1 MKKFLAF
8 LLAAL
13 LLCLPAAAFAQV
25 SPTLEELTADFG
37 YSVQVI
43 KYALV
48 TKEKGLYDYI
58 PANSA
63 QAANGVDVYWAVRLE
78 VRQPSQAV
86 RDHAVVE
93 IQTTALG
100 NVPTSVT
107 IPVGD
112 LETGAYYYSYTG
124 QEPGCFRE
132 DGFYAHT
139 WLGTRHISPTPVL
152 SGRCLD
158 TETVRVTA
166 QVSVE
171 IPLGDAF
178 QVGPYDVT
186 IADGPDGVAQRII
199 TFRETA
205 QSNLVAG
212 MFLLDNKSIV
222 TDFIASSADY
232 ADAFQEADTQAPAFA
247 PGAGESLLAWL
258 GGGDAAGLQDSIAN
272 GTMCMS
278 DENIAQAF
286 GFSFQD
292 EATITWE
299 AATKPLFTSG

>member
-1 MKKFLAF
+1 MKRCFAF

-13 LLCLPAAAFAQV
+13 MLCLPAAAFAQA
-25 SPTLEELTADFG
+25 SPSLEELTADFG

-86 RDHAVVE
+86 RNHAVVE

-100 NVPTSVT
+100 DVPASVT

-158 TETVRVTA
+158 TETVQVTA

-186 IADGPDGVAQRII
+186 IEAGPDGVANRVV
-199 TFRETA
+199 TFREHDGGA
-205 QSNLVAG
+205 AAG
-212 MFLLDNKSIV
+212 MFLLDREDFV
-222 TDFIASSADY
+222 TAFIASSADY
-232 ADAFQEADTQAPAFA
+232 AAAFQDVAQAPAFV
-247 PGAGESLLAWL
+247 PGGGETLLAWL
-258 GGGDAAGLQDSIAN
+258 GSGDAAELRASIQSGN
-272 GTMCMS
+272 MCMS
-278 DENIAQAF
+278 ETNMAEAF
-286 GFSFQD
+286 GFSFLD

>member
-13 LLCLPAAAFAQV
+13 LLCLPAAAFAQ
-25 SPTLEELTADFG
+25 STPSLEELTADFG

-158 TETVRVTA
+158 TETVRVSA
-166 QVSVE
+166 QVAVE

-186 IADGPDGVAQRII
+186 IEAGPDGVAQRII

-232 ADAFQEADTQAPAFA
+232 ADAFPAEAQAPAFV
-247 PGAGESLLAWL
+247 PGGGETLLAWL
-258 GGGDAAGLQDSIAN
+258 GSGDAAELRASIQSGN
-272 GTMCMS
+272 MCMS
-278 DENIAQAF
+278 ETNMAEAF
-286 GFSFQD
+286 GFSFLD
-292 EATITWE
+292 EAAITWE
-299 AATKPLFTSG
+299 AAAKPLFTSG

>member
-1 MKKFLAF
+1 MKRYLAF

-13 LLCLPAAAFAQV
+13 MLCLPAAAFAQA

-100 NVPTSVT
+100 DVPASVT

-178 QVGPYDVT
+178 QVGPYDVS
-186 IADGPDGVAQRII
+186 IEAGPDGVANRVV
-199 TFRETA
+199 TFREHDGGA
-205 QSNLVAG
+205 AAG
-212 MFLLDNKSIV
+212 MFLLDRENFV
-222 TDFIASSADY
+222 TAFIASSADY
-232 ADAFQEADTQAPAFA
+232 ADAFQDAAQAPAFV
-247 PGAGESLLAWL
+247 PGGGETLLAWL
-258 GGGDAAGLQDSIAN
+258 GSGDAAELRASIQSGN
-272 GTMCMS
+272 MCMS
-278 DENIAQAF
+278 ETNMAAAF

>member
-13 LLCLPAAAFAQV
+13 LLCLPAAAFAQA

-112 LETGAYYYSYTG
+112 LDTGAYYYSYTG

-186 IADGPDGVAQRII
+186 IEAGPDGVANRVV
-199 TFRETA
+199 TFRESGGGA
-205 QSNLVAG
+205 AAG
-212 MFLLDNKSIV
+212 MFLLDREDFV
-222 TDFIASSADY
+222 TAFIASSADY
-232 ADAFQEADTQAPAFA
+232 AAAFQDAAQAPAFV
-247 PGAGESLLAWL
+247 PGGGETLLAWL
-258 GGGDAAGLQDSIAN
+258 GSGDAAELRASIQSGN
-272 GTMCMS
+272 MCMS
-278 DENIAQAF
+278 ETNMAEAF
-286 GFSFQD
+286 GFSFLD
-292 EATITWE
+292 EAAITWE

>member
-1 MKKFLAF
+1 MKKCLAF
-8 LLAAL
+8 LLATL
-13 LLCLPAAAFAQV
+13 MLGLPGAAFAQ
-25 SPTLEELTADFG
+25 STPTLEELTADFG
-37 YSVQVI
+37 YSIQVI

-48 TKEKGLYDYI
+48 SKDKGLYDYI

-63 QAANGVDVYWAVRLE
+63 QAANSVDVYWAVRLE
-78 VRQPSQAV
+78 VREPSQAV
-86 RDHAVVE
+86 REHAVVQ
-93 IQTTALG
+93 IQTTALAD
-100 NVPTSVT
+100 VPSTVT

-132 DGFYAHT
+132 DGFYAHP

-158 TETVRVTA
+158 TETVQVTA
-166 QVSVE
+166 QVSAQ

-178 QVGPYDVT
+178 QAGPYDVT
-186 IADGPDGVAQRII
+186 IASGPEGVASRVI

-205 QSNLVAG
+205 SGSVAG
-212 MFLLDNKSIV
+212 IFLLDRQDMV
-222 TDFIASSADY
+222 TGFVASRDGY
-232 ADAFQEADTQAPAFA
+232 AAAFQDAAQAPAFV
-247 PGAGESLLAWL
+247 PGGGETLLAWL
-258 GGGDAAGLQDSIAN
+258 GSGDAAELRASIQSGN
-272 GTMCMS
+272 MCMS
-278 DENIAQAF
+278 ETNMAEAF

-299 AATKPLFTSG
+299 AATKPLFTSD

>member
-1 MKKFLAF
+1 MKKCLAF

-13 LLCLPAAAFAQV
+13 TLCLPAAAFAQ
-25 SPTLEELTADFG
+25 STPALEDLSADFG
-37 YSVQVI
+37 YSIQVI

-86 RDHAVVE
+86 RQHAVVQ
-93 IQTTALG
+93 IQTTALADL
-100 NVPTSVT
+100 PTSVT

-132 DGFYAHT
+132 DGFYAYP
-139 WLGTRHISPTPVL
+139 WLGTRHISSTPVL

-158 TETVRVTA
+158 TETVQVSA
-166 QVSVE
+166 QVSVQ

-178 QVGPYDVT
+178 QAGPYDVT
-186 IADGPDGVAQRII
+186 ISDGPDGVASRVL

-205 QSNLVAG
+205 SGSVAG
-212 MFLLDNKSIV
+212 MFLLDRQDMVAGFVASI
-222 TDFIASSADY
+222 ADY
-232 ADAFQEADTQAPAFA
+232 AAAFPDAAQAPDFTTDGGDA
-247 PGAGESLLAWL
+247 LLAWL
-258 GGGDAAGLQDSIAN
+258 GSGDAAGLRAAMDGGN
-272 GTMCMS
+272 MCMS
-278 DENIAQAF
+278 DANLAEAF
-286 GFSFQD
+286 GFSFLD
-292 EATITWE
+292 EASITWE
-299 AATKPLFTSG
+299 AATKPLFTSD

>member
-1 MKKFLAF
+1 MKRYLAF

-13 LLCLPAAAFAQV
+13 TLCLPAAAFAQA

-100 NVPTSVT
+100 DVPTSVT

-158 TETVRVTA
+158 TETVRVSA
-166 QVSVE
+166 QVAVE

-178 QVGPYDVT
+178 QAGPYDVT
-186 IADGPDGVAQRII
+186 IASGPEGVASRVI

-205 QSNLVAG
+205 SGSVAG
-212 MFLLDNKSIV
+212 MFLLDREDFV
-222 TDFIASSADY
+222 TAFIASSADY
-232 ADAFQEADTQAPAFA
+232 AAAFPAEAQAPAFV
-247 PGAGESLLAWL
+247 PGGGETLLAWL
-258 GGGDAAGLQDSIAN
+258 GSGDAAELRASIQSGN
-272 GTMCMS
+272 MCMS
-278 DENIAQAF
+278 ETNMAEAF
-286 GFSFQD
+286 GFSFLD

>member
-1 MKKFLAF
+1 MKRYLAF

-13 LLCLPAAAFAQV
+13 MLCLPAAAFAQA

-100 NVPTSVT
+100 DVPASVT

-178 QVGPYDVT
+178 QVGPYDVS
-186 IADGPDGVAQRII
+186 IEAGPDGVANRVV
-199 TFRETA
+199 TFREHGGGA
-205 QSNLVAG
+205 AAG
-212 MFLLDNKSIV
+212 MFLLDREDFV
-222 TDFIASSADY
+222 TAFIASSADY
-232 ADAFQEADTQAPAFA
+232 AAAFQDAAQAPAFV
-247 PGAGESLLAWL
+247 PGGGETLLAWL
-258 GGGDAAGLQDSIAN
+258 GSGDAAELRASIQSGN
-272 GTMCMS
+272 MCMS
-278 DENIAQAF
+278 ETNMAEAF
-286 GFSFQD
+286 GFSFLD
-292 EATITWE
+292 EAAITWE

>member
-86 RDHAVVE
+86 RDHAVVQ

-112 LETGAYYYSYTG
+112 LDTGAYYYSYTG

-186 IADGPDGVAQRII
+186 IEAGPDGVANRVV
-199 TFRETA
+199 TFRESGGGA
-205 QSNLVAG
+205 AAG
-212 MFLLDNKSIV
+212 MFLLDREDFV
-222 TDFIASSADY
+222 TAFIASSADY
-232 ADAFQEADTQAPAFA
+232 AAAFQDAAQAPAFV
-247 PGAGESLLAWL
+247 PGGGETLLAWL
-258 GGGDAAGLQDSIAN
+258 GSGDAAELRASIQSGN
-272 GTMCMS
+272 MCMS
-278 DENIAQAF
+278 ETNMAEAF
-286 GFSFQD
+286 GFSFLD
-292 EATITWE
+292 EAAITWE

>member
-1 MKKFLAF
+1 MKRCFAF

-13 LLCLPAAAFAQV
+13 MLCLPAAAFAQV

-86 RDHAVVE
+86 RNHAVVE

-100 NVPTSVT
+100 DVPASVT

-186 IADGPDGVAQRII
+186 IEAGPDGVANRVV
-199 TFRETA
+199 TFREHDGGA
-205 QSNLVAG
+205 AAG
-212 MFLLDNKSIV
+212 MFLLDREDFV
-222 TDFIASSADY
+222 TAFIASSADY
-232 ADAFQEADTQAPAFA
+232 ADAFPAEAQAPAFV
-247 PGAGESLLAWL
+247 PGGGETLLAWL
-258 GGGDAAGLQDSIAN
+258 GSGDAAELRASIQSGN
-272 GTMCMS
+272 MCMS
-278 DENIAQAF
+278 ETNMAEAF
-286 GFSFQD
+286 GFSFLD
-292 EATITWE
+292 TATITWE

>member
-1 MKKFLAF
+1 MKRYLAF

-13 LLCLPAAAFAQV
+13 MLCLPAAAFAQ
-25 SPTLEELTADFG
+25 STPSLEELTADFG

-100 NVPTSVT
+100 DVPASVT

-132 DGFYAHT
+132 AGFYAHT

-178 QVGPYDVT
+178 QVGPYDVS
-186 IADGPDGVAQRII
+186 IEAGPDGVANRVV
-199 TFRETA
+199 TFREHDGGA
-205 QSNLVAG
+205 AAG
-212 MFLLDNKSIV
+212 MFLLDREDFV
-222 TDFIASSADY
+222 TAFIASSADY
-232 ADAFQEADTQAPAFA
+232 AAAFQDAAQAPAFV
-247 PGAGESLLAWL
+247 PGGGETLLAWL
-258 GGGDAAGLQDSIAN
+258 GSGDAAELRASIQSGN
-272 GTMCMS
+272 MCMS
-278 DENIAQAF
+278 ETNMAEAF

>member
-13 LLCLPAAAFAQV
+13 LLCLPAAAFAQ
-25 SPTLEELTADFG
+25 STPSLEELTADFG

-112 LETGAYYYSYTG
+112 LDTGAYYYSYTG

-132 DGFYAHT
+132 DGFYAHP

-158 TETVRVTA
+158 TETVQVTA

-186 IADGPDGVAQRII
+186 IEAGPDGVANRVV
-199 TFRETA
+199 TFREHDGGA
-205 QSNLVAG
+205 AAG
-212 MFLLDNKSIV
+212 MFLLDREDFV
-222 TDFIASSADY
+222 TAFIASSADY

>member
-1 MKKFLAF
+1 MKRYLAF

-13 LLCLPAAAFAQV
+13 MLCLPAAAFAQ
-25 SPTLEELTADFG
+25 STPALEELTADFG

-100 NVPTSVT
+100 DVPASVT

-178 QVGPYDVT
+178 QVGPYDVS
-186 IADGPDGVAQRII
+186 IEAGPDGVANRVV
-199 TFRETA
+199 TFREHDGGA
-205 QSNLVAG
+205 AAG
-212 MFLLDNKSIV
+212 MFLLDREDFV
-222 TDFIASSADY
+222 TAFIASSADY
-232 ADAFQEADTQAPAFA
+232 AAAFQDAAQAPAFV
-247 PGAGESLLAWL
+247 PGGGETLLAWL
-258 GGGDAAGLQDSIAN
+258 GSGDAAELRASIQSGN
-272 GTMCMS
+272 MCMS
-278 DENIAQAF
+278 ETNMAEAF

-299 AATKPLFTSG
+299 AATKPLFTSD

>member
-86 RDHAVVE
+86 RDHAVVQ

-124 QEPGCFRE
+124 QEPAASGRMASMPIPGWVPGIFPLPRCCPAAAWIRKPSRSPPRSLWRSPCRMLSRSAPMTLPSPMAPTE
-132 DGFYAHT
+132 WPSGSSPS
-139 WLGTRHISPTPVL
+139 GKPPSPTWWPVC
-152 SGRCLD
+152 SCW
-158 TETVRVTA
+158 
-166 QVSVE
+166 
-171 IPLGDAF
+171 
-178 QVGPYDVT
+178 
-186 IADGPDGVAQRII
+186 IARIW
-199 TFRETA
+199 
-205 QSNLVAG
+205 SP
-212 MFLLDNKSIV
+212 
-222 TDFIASSADY
+222 ASSPPAPTMPTPSRRLTPRPLPLPPAQENPCWPGWAA
-232 ADAFQEADTQAPAFA
+232 ADAARPA
-247 PGAGESLLAWL
+247 
-258 GGGDAAGLQDSIAN
+258 
-272 GTMCMS
+272 
-278 DENIAQAF
+278 
-286 GFSFQD
+286 GFHCQRNYVH
-292 EATITWE
+292 ER
-299 AATKPLFTSG
+299 

>member
-1 MKKFLAF
+1 MKRYLAF

-13 LLCLPAAAFAQV
+13 TLCLPAAAFAQA

-86 RDHAVVE
+86 RNHAVVE

-100 NVPTSVT
+100 DVPASVT

-178 QVGPYDVT
+178 QVGPYDVS
-186 IADGPDGVAQRII
+186 IEAGPDGVANRVV
-199 TFRETA
+199 TFREHDGGA
-205 QSNLVAG
+205 AAG
-212 MFLLDNKSIV
+212 MFLLDREDFV
-222 TDFIASSADY
+222 TAFIASSADY
-232 ADAFQEADTQAPAFA
+232 ADAFQDAAQAPAFV
-247 PGAGESLLAWL
+247 PGGGETLLAWL
-258 GGGDAAGLQDSIAN
+258 GSGDAAELRASIQSGN
-272 GTMCMS
+272 MCMS
-278 DENIAQAF
+278 ETNMAEAF
-286 GFSFQD
+286 GFSFLD
-292 EATITWE
+292 EAAITWE

>member
-1 MKKFLAF
+1 MKRYLAF

-13 LLCLPAAAFAQV
+13 MLCLPAAAFAQA

-100 NVPTSVT
+100 DVPASVT

-171 IPLGDAF
+171 IPLRDAF
-178 QVGPYDVT
+178 QVGPYDVS
-186 IADGPDGVAQRII
+186 IEAGPDGVANRVV
-199 TFRETA
+199 TFRESGGA
-205 QSNLVAG
+205 AAG
-212 MFLLDNKSIV
+212 MFLLDREDFV
-222 TDFIASSADY
+222 TAFIASSADY
-232 ADAFQEADTQAPAFA
+232 AAAFQDAAQAPAFV
-247 PGAGESLLAWL
+247 PGGGETLLAWL
-258 GGGDAAGLQDSIAN
+258 GSGDAAELRASIQGGN
-272 GTMCMS
+272 MCMS
-278 DENIAQAF
+278 ETNMAEAF

>member
-1 MKKFLAF
+1 MKRYLAF

-13 LLCLPAAAFAQV
+13 MLCLPAAAFAQA

-100 NVPTSVT
+100 DVPASVT

-186 IADGPDGVAQRII
+186 IEAGPDGVANRVV
-199 TFRETA
+199 TFREHDGGA
-205 QSNLVAG
+205 AAG
-212 MFLLDNKSIV
+212 MFLLDRQDMV
-222 TDFIASSADY
+222 TAFIASSADY
-232 ADAFQEADTQAPAFA
+232 ADAFQDAAQAPAFV
-247 PGAGESLLAWL
+247 PGGGETLLAWL
-258 GGGDAAGLQDSIAN
+258 GSGDAAELRASIQSGN
-272 GTMCMS
+272 MCMS
-278 DENIAQAF
+278 ETNMAEAF

-299 AATKPLFTSG
+299 AATKPLFTSD